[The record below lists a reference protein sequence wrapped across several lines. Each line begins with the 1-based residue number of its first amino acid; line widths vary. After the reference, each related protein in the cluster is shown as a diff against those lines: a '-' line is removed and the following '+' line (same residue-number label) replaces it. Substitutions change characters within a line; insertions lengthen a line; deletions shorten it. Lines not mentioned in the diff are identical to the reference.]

1 MGHNGVC
8 GVSAAPAFAGA
19 TFNYHVFMTR
29 FIWLGGLALSLAAPV
44 LQAQTPAAGP
54 ARAVPVQDS
63 GLDGR
68 LFYQLLL
75 GELNARA
82 GEPAAGFS
90 LMLDAARKTNN
101 EQLYQRSVDIAL
113 QARSGDSALQAA
125 RAWKQAFPKSRE
137 ANRYVLQILVALNRV
152 EDSAEPL
159 KAEIALAPP
168 DLLPLAITGLPRVY
182 VRVTDKKLAAT
193 IVEQALADVLNTQAL
208 ASVSWVAIGRMRLAA
223 GDLPASF
230 EATQKAQAADRKSDA
245 PVLLAL
251 ELMEAKYPQAET
263 VVKAYFSG
271 TVPPDLRMAYAR
283 VLLDAQR
290 YGEAT
295 QQTQLLVNQH
305 PERADGWLV
314 LGTLQLQDNLLDA
327 ADRSLQRFLPLA
339 QKLPQEERSRALA
352 QAYLGLAQIAEKRRN
367 FTAAEGWLAKIDKA
381 QDLMAAQ
388 SRRASILAKQGKL
401 PEARQ
406 MIRSLPER
414 DPSDA
419 RLKLLAEVQLL
430 RDNKQYPLAYDLL
443 GKAIVANPEDAD
455 LMYDQALLAEKT
467 GALDDMERLLRR
479 VIVLKPDFQHAYN
492 ALGYSLAERN
502 VRLPEARQLI
512 KKALEITPGDPFI
525 TDSLGWVEFRMGNL
539 PEAARVLEQAYK
551 AKPDAEIAAHLGEVL
566 WAMGQKEKATNIWK
580 EGMLLNSDNETLR
593 QTLQRLR
600 VKL

>member
-1 MGHNGVC
+1 M
-8 GVSAAPAFAGA
+8 
-19 TFNYHVFMTR
+19 
-29 FIWLGGLALSLAAPV
+29 ISLAAPA
-44 LQAQTPAAGP
+44 LQAQTTAATPASAK
-54 ARAVPVQDS
+54 PVLDS

-75 GELNARA
+75 GELNARS

-101 EQLYQRSVDIAL
+101 EQLYQRAVDIAL

-152 EDSAEPL
+152 EESAEPL

-168 DLLPLAITGLPRVY
+168 DLLPLTINGLPRTY
-182 VRVTDKKLAAT
+182 ARVTDKKLAAT
-193 IVEQALADVLNTQAL
+193 VAEQALAGAITTPAL
-208 ASVSWVAIGRMRLAA
+208 ASVSWVAIGRMQLAA

-230 EATQKAQAADRKSDA
+230 EAAQKAQAADRKADA

-251 ELMEAKYPQAET
+251 ELVEAEYTQAET
-263 VVKAYFSG
+263 LVKTYFSG
-271 TVPPDLRMAYAR
+271 TVQPDLRMAYAR
-283 VLLDAQR
+283 VLLDSQR

-305 PERADGWLV
+305 PDRADGWLV

-339 QKLPQEERSRALA
+339 DKLPQEERSRALA

-367 FTAAEGWLAKIDKA
+367 FTAAEAWLAKIDKS
-381 QDLMAAQ
+381 QDLMASQ

-414 DPSDA
+414 NPGDA

-430 RDNKQYPLAYDLL
+430 RDSKQYQLAYDLL
-443 GKAIVANPEDAD
+443 GKAITANPDDAD
-455 LMYDQALLAEKT
+455 LLYDQALVAEKT

-479 VIVLKPDFQHAYN
+479 VIALKPDFQHAYN

-525 TDSLGWVEFRMGNL
+525 TDSLGWVEFRLGNL

-566 WAMGQKEKATNIWK
+566 WAMGQKDKATSIWK
-580 EGMLLNSDNETLR
+580 EGLLLNSDNETLR

>member
-1 MGHNGVC
+1 
-8 GVSAAPAFAGA
+8 
-19 TFNYHVFMTR
+19 MTR

-82 GEPAAGFS
+82 GEPGAGFS

-168 DLLPLAITGLPRVY
+168 DLLPLAITGLPRAY
-182 VRVTDKKLAAT
+182 ARVTDKKLAAT
-193 IVEQALADVLNTQAL
+193 MVEQVLADALSTPAL

-223 GDLPASF
+223 GDIPASF
-230 EATQKAQAADRKSDA
+230 EAAQRAQAADRKSDA

-263 VVKAYFSG
+263 LVKTYFSG

-305 PERADGWLV
+305 PDRADGWLV
-314 LGTLQLQDNLLDA
+314 LGSLQLQDNLLDA

-339 QKLPQEERSRALA
+339 QKLPQEERNRALA

-443 GKAIVANPEDAD
+443 GKAIAANPEDAD

-479 VIVLKPDFQHAYN
+479 VIALKPDFQHAYN

>member
-1 MGHNGVC
+1 
-8 GVSAAPAFAGA
+8 
-19 TFNYHVFMTR
+19 MTR
-29 FIWLGGLALSLAAPV
+29 LLWLGSLVISLAAPA
-44 LQAQTPAAGP
+44 LQAQTAATPPASAP
-54 ARAVPVQDS
+54 RTRDS

-75 GELNARA
+75 GELNARV

-90 LMLDAARKTNN
+90 LMLDAARKTDN
-101 EQLYQRSVDIAL
+101 EQLYQRAVDIAL

-152 EDSAEPL
+152 EESAEPL

-168 DLLPLAITGLPRVY
+168 DVLPLAINALPRTY
-182 VRVTDKKLAAT
+182 ARVTDKKLAAS
-193 IVEQALADVLNTQAL
+193 VAEQALAGALNTPAL
-208 ASVSWVAIGRMRLAA
+208 ASVSWVAIGRLRLAA

-230 EATQKAQAADRKSDA
+230 EAAQKAQAADRKADA

-251 ELMEAKYPQAET
+251 ELIEAKYTQAET
-263 VVKAYFSG
+263 LVKSYFSG
-271 TVPPDLRMAYAR
+271 PVQPDLRMAYAR
-283 VLLDAQR
+283 VLLDNQR

-295 QQTQLLVNQH
+295 QQAQLLVNQH
-305 PERADGWLV
+305 PDRADGWLV

-327 ADRSLQRFLPLA
+327 AERSLQRFLPLA
-339 QKLPQEERSRALA
+339 DKLPQEERSRALA

-367 FTAAEGWLAKIDKA
+367 FTAAEAWLAKIDKS
-381 QDLMAAQ
+381 QDLMASQ

-414 DPSDA
+414 AAGDA

-430 RDNKQYPLAYDLL
+430 RDAKQYQLAYDLM
-443 GKAIVANPEDAD
+443 AQAVAVNPDDTD
-455 LMYDQALLAEKT
+455 LLYDQALLAEKT

-479 VIVLKPDFQHAYN
+479 VIALKPDSQHAYN

-512 KKALEITPGDPFI
+512 KKALSITPNDPFI
-525 TDSLGWVEFRMGNL
+525 TDSLGWVEFRLGNL
-539 PEAARVLEQAYK
+539 AEAARVLEQAYK
-551 AKPDAEIAAHLGEVL
+551 TKPDAEIAAHLGEVL
-566 WAMGQKEKATNIWK
+566 WTMGQKDKATSIWK
-580 EGMLLNSDNETLR
+580 EGLLLNSDNETLR

>member
-1 MGHNGVC
+1 
-8 GVSAAPAFAGA
+8 
-19 TFNYHVFMTR
+19 MTR

-193 IVEQALADVLNTQAL
+193 IVEQALADVLNTPAL

>member
-1 MGHNGVC
+1 MI
-8 GVSAAPAFAGA
+8 SLTAPA
-19 TFNYHVFMTR
+19 
-29 FIWLGGLALSLAAPV
+29 
-44 LQAQTPAAGP
+44 LQAQTTPAQAP
-54 ARAVPVQDS
+54 RVQDS

-90 LMLDAARKTNN
+90 LMLDAARKTNK
-101 EQLYQRSVDIAL
+101 EQLYQRAVDIAL

-125 RAWKQAFPKSRE
+125 QAWKQAFPKSRE

-152 EDSAEPL
+152 EESADPL
-159 KAEIALAPP
+159 KAEIALAPA
-168 DLLPLAITGLPRVY
+168 DLLPLAINALPRTY
-182 VRVTDKKLAAT
+182 ARVTDKKLAAS
-193 IVEQALADVLNTQAL
+193 VAEQALASAINTPAL
-208 ASVSWVAIGRMRLAA
+208 ASVSWVALGRMRLAA

-230 EATQKAQAADRKSDA
+230 DAAQKAQAADRKADA

-263 VVKAYFSG
+263 LVKAYFSG
-271 TVPPDLRMAYAR
+271 TVQPDLRMAYAR
-283 VLLDAQR
+283 VLLDSQR

-305 PERADGWLV
+305 PDRADGWLV

-339 QKLPQEERSRALA
+339 DKLPQEERSRALA

-367 FTAAEGWLAKIDKA
+367 FTAAEAWLAKIDKS
-381 QDLMAAQ
+381 QDLMASQ

-414 DPSDA
+414 SPGDA

-430 RDNKQYPLAYDLL
+430 RDNKQYQSAYDLL
-443 GKAIVANPEDAD
+443 GQTIAANPDDAD

-479 VIVLKPDFQHAYN
+479 VIALKPDFQHAYN

-512 KKALEITPGDPFI
+512 KKALAITPNDPFI
-525 TDSLGWVEFRMGNL
+525 TDSLGWVEFRMGNFA
-539 PEAARVLEQAYK
+539 EAARVLEQAYK

-566 WAMGQKEKATNIWK
+566 WTMGQKDKATSIWK
-580 EGMLLNSDNETLR
+580 EGLLLNSDNETLR

>member
-1 MGHNGVC
+1 MAC
-8 GVSAAPAFAGA
+8 RAFAAQAIARG
-19 TFNYHVFMTR
+19 TFNYHALMTPL
-29 FIWLGGLALSLAAPV
+29 IWLAGLALSLAAPA
-44 LQAQTPAAGP
+44 LQAQTTAPAT
-54 ARAVPVQDS
+54 VQAAPDS
-63 GLDGR
+63 GMDGR

-75 GELNARA
+75 GEMNART

-90 LMLDAARKTNN
+90 LLMDAARKTSN

-125 RAWKQAFPKSRE
+125 RAWKQAFPQSRE

-152 EDSAEPL
+152 EESAEPL

-168 DLLPLAITGLPRVY
+168 ELLPLAIAGLPRTY
-182 VRVTDKKLAAT
+182 TRVSDKKLAASL
-193 IVEQALADVLNTQAL
+193 VEQTLSGAMNTPAL
-208 ASVSWVAIGRMRLAA
+208 ASVGWVAIGRMRLAA
-223 GDLPASF
+223 EDLQGSF
-230 EATQKAQAADRKSDA
+230 EAAQRAHAADRKAEA

-251 ELMEAKYPQAET
+251 ELMESRYPQAET
-263 VVKAYFSG
+263 LVKPYFNG
-271 TVPPDLRMAYAR
+271 TVPPDMRMAYAR
-283 VLLDAQR
+283 VLLDSQR

-295 QQTQLLVNQH
+295 QQSQLMVNQF
-305 PERADGWLV
+305 PDRAEGWLV

-367 FTAAEGWLAKIDKA
+367 FPAAEGWLARIDRP

-414 DPSDA
+414 NPGDA

-430 RDNKQYPLAYDLL
+430 RDSKQNQMAYDLL
-443 GKAIVANPEDAD
+443 GKAIAVNPDDAD
-455 LMYDQALLAEKT
+455 LLYDQALLAEKI
-467 GALDDMERLLRR
+467 GAHDDMERLLRR
-479 VIVLKPDFQHAYN
+479 VIALKPDFQHAYN

-502 VRLPEARQLI
+502 IRLPEARELI
-512 KKALEITPGDPFI
+512 KKALEITPNDPFI

-539 PEAARVLEQAYK
+539 AEAARVLEQAYK
-551 AKPDAEIAAHLGEVL
+551 TKPDAEIAAHLGEVL
-566 WAMGQKEKATNIWK
+566 WTMGQKDKAVNIWK
-580 EGMLLNSDNETLR
+580 EGLLLNSDNDTLR

>member
-1 MGHNGVC
+1 
-8 GVSAAPAFAGA
+8 
-19 TFNYHVFMTR
+19 MTR
-29 FIWLGGLALSLAAPV
+29 LLWLGSLVISLAAPA
-44 LQAQTPAAGP
+44 LQAQTTAATPAP
-54 ARAVPVQDS
+54 AKPVQDS

-75 GELNARA
+75 GELNARS

-101 EQLYQRSVDIAL
+101 EQLYQRAVDIAL

-152 EDSAEPL
+152 EESAEPL
-159 KAEIALAPP
+159 KADIALAPP
-168 DLLPLAITGLPRVY
+168 DLLPLAINGLPRTY
-182 VRVTDKKLAAT
+182 ARVTDKKLAAT
-193 IVEQALADVLNTQAL
+193 VAEQALAGALNTPAL
-208 ASVSWVAIGRMRLAA
+208 ASVSWVALGRLRLAA

-230 EATQKAQAADRKSDA
+230 EAAQKAQAADRKADA

-263 VVKAYFSG
+263 LVKAYFSG
-271 TVPPDLRMAYAR
+271 TVQPDLRMAYAR
-283 VLLDAQR
+283 VLLDSQR

-305 PERADGWLV
+305 PDRADGWLV

-339 QKLPQEERSRALA
+339 DKLPQEERSRALA

-367 FTAAEGWLAKIDKA
+367 FTAAEAWLAKIDKS
-381 QDLMAAQ
+381 QDLMASQ

-414 DPSDA
+414 NAGDA

-430 RDNKQYPLAYDLL
+430 RDSKQYQLAYDLL
-443 GKAIVANPEDAD
+443 GKTIAANPDDAD

-479 VIVLKPDFQHAYN
+479 VIALKPDFQHAYN

-566 WAMGQKEKATNIWK
+566 WAMGQKDKATGIWK
-580 EGMLLNSDNETLR
+580 EGLLLNSDNETLR